1 MHRTAL
7 LVVVALGLT
16 ACGDSTSD
24 DVVAL
29 VQIDD
34 VHDVVVI
41 SEDDVDLTPKLLVCL
56 LPHGDTGATDDN
68 RCAEVDPWYWTRRS
82 VAASLEPGPTSTLIV
97 VIHEQAGFD
106 IVQPASLQTSDS
118 VMVHLPA
125 GPTGLLT
132 PLTLN
137 VVVAESDLT
146 TDNAIGCLDTGL
158 AGGINPVFIAAAEN
172 ASEPDD
178 LQSACT

>member
-7 LVVVALGLT
+7 LVVVALGLS
-16 ACGDSTSD
+16 ACGDSPTD

-29 VQIDD
+29 VQVDD
-34 VHDVVVI
+34 VHDIVVI
-41 SEDDVDLTPKLLVCL
+41 READVDLTPTLLVCL
-56 LPHGDTGATDDN
+56 VPHGDTGATDDN

-97 VIHEQAGFD
+97 VIHERAAFD
-106 IVQPASLQTSDS
+106 IVEPASMQTSDS

-125 GPTGLLT
+125 GPVGLPT
-132 PLTLN
+132 SLTLN
-137 VVVAESDLT
+137 VIVAETDLT

-158 AGGINPVFIAAAEN
+158 AGGTNPVFIAAAET

>member
-7 LVVVALGLT
+7 LVVIAIGLT
-16 ACGDSTSD
+16 ACGDSTTD

-29 VQIDD
+29 VQVDGA
-34 VHDVVVI
+34 HDVVVAR
-41 SEDDVDLTPKLLVCL
+41 EDDVDLTPTLLVCL
-56 LPHGDTGATDDN
+56 VPHGDTGATDDN
-68 RCAEVDPWYWTRRS
+68 RCVDVDPWSWTRRS
-82 VAASLEPGPTSTLIV
+82 VAASLDPGPNSTLIV

-106 IVQPASLQTSDS
+106 IVAPTSLQTSDS
-118 VMVHLPA
+118 VTVHLPA
-125 GPTGLLT
+125 GPIGLLT

-137 VVVAESDLT
+137 VIVAESDLT
-146 TDNAIGCLDTGL
+146 IDNAIGCLDTGL
-158 AGGINPVFIAAAEN
+158 AGGINPVFIAAAEA